1 MNEKGGGCGMYGGK
15 VHVGLWWGNLKE
27 RDHLYD
33 PGADGM
39 ILK

>member
-1 MNEKGGGCGMYGGK
+1 MGGAYGTYGGK
-15 VHVGLWWGNLKE
+15 VYVGLWSGSPKQ

-33 PGADGM
+33 AGVGGM

>member
-1 MNEKGGGCGMYGGK
+1 MNEMGGAYGTYGGK
-15 VHVGLWWGNLKE
+15 VHVGLWWSSLKQ

-33 PGADGM
+33 PGVDGM

>member
-1 MNEKGGGCGMYGGK
+1 MNEMGGACGMYGER
-15 VHVGLWWGNLKE
+15 VRVGLWWCNVME

-33 PGADGM
+33 PGVDGM